1 LLTAVPRQVRS
12 DSARVS
18 RPSAPEVRESQ
29 SSRQIEVVTS
39 HQSVPTGGGVHGE
52 HVAAQRD
59 RRRQAMSLS
68 CVEKCVPEALN
79 STGDSARAARVT
91 SMSNS
96 EPVIEVSAEKVPV
109 QGLDRAAIESLIA
122 KQYTGLRLLI
132 LRRTGDAEVAA
143 DLLNEAA
150 CTAWEKWQGGLIQ
163 RPEEIGGYI
172 FQVAMN
178 LLRNH
183 RRSVAER
190 ADRRAAP
197 EVLGSLPDATEATDR
212 WLDSK
217 VALQVKR
224 ILQELRTPR
233 DREILTRFYLQDQD
247 KDAICR
253 DLSLDTDQFDKVLH
267 RARSRLKELFE
278 LHGLRKSD
286 LFMFCLV

>member
-1 LLTAVPRQVRS
+1 
-12 DSARVS
+12 
-18 RPSAPEVRESQ
+18 
-29 SSRQIEVVTS
+29 
-39 HQSVPTGGGVHGE
+39 
-52 HVAAQRD
+52 
-59 RRRQAMSLS
+59 MSLS

-150 CTAWEKWQGGLIQ
+150 CTAWEKWQAGLIQ

-190 ADRRAAP
+190 PDRRAAP
-197 EVLGSLPDATEATDR
+197 EALGSLPDATEATDR
-212 WLDSK
+212 WLEKK

-253 DLSLDTDQFDKVLH
+253 DLSLDADQFDKVLH
-267 RARSRLKELFE
+267 RARGRLKELIE
-278 LHGLRKSD
+278 LRGMSRTDFFVL
-286 LFMFCLV
+286 CIV

>member
-1 LLTAVPRQVRS
+1 
-12 DSARVS
+12 
-18 RPSAPEVRESQ
+18 
-29 SSRQIEVVTS
+29 
-39 HQSVPTGGGVHGE
+39 
-52 HVAAQRD
+52 
-59 RRRQAMSLS
+59 
-68 CVEKCVPEALN
+68 
-79 STGDSARAARVT
+79 
-91 SMSNS
+91 MSNT

-109 QGLDRAAIESLIA
+109 QSLDRAAIESLIA
-122 KQYTGLRLLI
+122 KQYSGLRLLI

-150 CTAWEKWQGGLIQ
+150 CTAWEKWQAGLIQ

-190 ADRRAAP
+190 PDRRAAP

-212 WLDSK
+212 WLEKK

-253 DLSLDTDQFDKVLH
+253 DLSLDADQFDKVLH
-267 RARSRLKELFE
+267 RARGRLKELIE
-278 LHGLRKSD
+278 LRGMSRTDFFVL
-286 LFMFCLV
+286 CIV

>member
-1 LLTAVPRQVRS
+1 MLTAVPRQVRS
-12 DSARVS
+12 DSARVW
-18 RPSAPEVRESQ
+18 RPSAPEVRESR
-29 SSRQIEVVTS
+29 SSRQIEVVIS
-39 HQSVPTGGGVHGE
+39 HQSVPTGGGVHAE

-59 RRRQAMSLS
+59 HRRQATSLS
-68 CVEKCVPEALN
+68 CVEKCVAEALN

-91 SMSNS
+91 SMSNT

-150 CTAWEKWQGGLIQ
+150 CTAWEKWQAGLIQ

-190 ADRRAAP
+190 SDRRAAP

-212 WLDSK
+212 WLEKK

-253 DLSLDTDQFDKVLH
+253 DLSLDADQFDKVLH
-267 RARSRLKELFE
+267 RARGRLKELIE
-278 LHGLRKSD
+278 LRGMSRTDFFVL
-286 LFMFCLV
+286 CIV

>member
-1 LLTAVPRQVRS
+1 
-12 DSARVS
+12 
-18 RPSAPEVRESQ
+18 
-29 SSRQIEVVTS
+29 
-39 HQSVPTGGGVHGE
+39 
-52 HVAAQRD
+52 
-59 RRRQAMSLS
+59 
-68 CVEKCVPEALN
+68 
-79 STGDSARAARVT
+79 
-91 SMSNS
+91 MSNS

-150 CTAWEKWQGGLIQ
+150 CTAWEKWQAGLIQ

-190 ADRRAAP
+190 PDRRAAP
-197 EVLGSLPDATEATDR
+197 EALGSLPDATEATDR
-212 WLDSK
+212 WLEKK

-253 DLSLDTDQFDKVLH
+253 DLSLDADQFDKVLH
-267 RARSRLKELFE
+267 RARGRLKELIE
-278 LHGLRKSD
+278 LRGMSRTDFFVL
-286 LFMFCLV
+286 CIV

>member
-1 LLTAVPRQVRS
+1 
-12 DSARVS
+12 
-18 RPSAPEVRESQ
+18 
-29 SSRQIEVVTS
+29 
-39 HQSVPTGGGVHGE
+39 
-52 HVAAQRD
+52 
-59 RRRQAMSLS
+59 
-68 CVEKCVPEALN
+68 
-79 STGDSARAARVT
+79 
-91 SMSNS
+91 MSNT

-150 CTAWEKWQGGLIQ
+150 CTAWEKWQAGLIQ

-190 ADRRAAP
+190 PDRRAAP
-197 EVLGSLPDATEATDR
+197 EALGSLPDATEATDR
-212 WLDSK
+212 WLEKK

-224 ILQELRTPR
+224 ILLELRTPR
-233 DREILTRFYLQDQD
+233 DREILMRFYLQDQD

-253 DLSLDTDQFDKVLH
+253 DLSLDADQFDKVLH
-267 RARSRLKELFE
+267 RARGRLKELIE
-278 LHGLRKSD
+278 LRGMSRTDFFVL
-286 LFMFCLV
+286 CIV

>member
-1 LLTAVPRQVRS
+1 MPNMLQRKATIDLRPRPRS
-12 DSARVS
+12 Y
-18 RPSAPEVRESQ
+18 
-29 SSRQIEVVTS
+29 
-39 HQSVPTGGGVHGE
+39 
-52 HVAAQRD
+52 
-59 RRRQAMSLS
+59 
-68 CVEKCVPEALN
+68 VEKCVPEALN

-91 SMSNS
+91 SMSNN
-96 EPVIEVSAEKVPV
+96 EAFIEGSAERVPV

-183 RRSVAER
+183 RRSLAER
-190 ADRRAAP
+190 PDRRAAP

-224 ILQELRTPR
+224 ILLELRTPR

-267 RARSRLKELFE
+267 RARGRLKELFE

-286 LFMFCLV
+286 LFMFCIV